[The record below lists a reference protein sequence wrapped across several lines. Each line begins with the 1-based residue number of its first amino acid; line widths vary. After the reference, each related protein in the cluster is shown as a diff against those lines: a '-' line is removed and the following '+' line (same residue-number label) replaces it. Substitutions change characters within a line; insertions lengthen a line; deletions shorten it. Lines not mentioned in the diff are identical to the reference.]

1 METMKREKQSKGAL
15 IANDIFVSAGT
26 LVACFGI
33 IAIFAVGGFGA
44 ICSLIGLVRS
54 FASDSVA
61 APLVLSLCGLATATL
76 MFMLGIAVS
85 RIFLDGI
92 SDYIV
97 SRRNNADVRSRR

>member
-1 METMKREKQSKGAL
+1 MKREKQSKGAL
-15 IANDIFVSAGT
+15 IANDIFVSAGA

-54 FASDSVA
+54 FSADSVA
-61 APLVLSLCGLATATL
+61 APLVLSLCGIATAVL
-76 MFMLGIAVS
+76 MFMLGVAVS
-85 RIFLDGI
+85 RVFLDGI

-97 SRRNNADVRSRR
+97 TRRNKAAEESKR